1 MREAGELNNWS
12 PPAVLARMIVESM
25 LSTVAEWTRNV
36 VRDDELVDASLL
48 AVLSLLLPHLTESL
62 EMPVRA
68 RIRALSEKLAL
79 AKPLRKP
86 KKELSKVNQ

>member
-1 MREAGELNNWS
+1 
-12 PPAVLARMIVESM
+12 MIVESM
-25 LSTVAEWTRNV
+25 ISTVAEWTRNV

-68 RIRALSEKLAL
+68 RIRALSEKLGSNKTKP
-79 AKPLRKP
+79 AKSARKP
-86 KKELSKVNQ
+86 KAELSKLQQ